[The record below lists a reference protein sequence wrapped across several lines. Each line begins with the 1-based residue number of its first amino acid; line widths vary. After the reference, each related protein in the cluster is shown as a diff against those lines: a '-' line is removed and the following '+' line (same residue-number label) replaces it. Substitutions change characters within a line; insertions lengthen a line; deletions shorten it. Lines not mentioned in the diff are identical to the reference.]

1 MCNVYANFIP
11 HEVKRKHFV
20 SLKNCLWHCHL
31 IQGTSK
37 IQQIIDIIRLFVA
50 PHRRVTE
57 EPSVNC

>member
-1 MCNVYANFIP
+1 MCTQVFIP
-11 HEVKRKHFV
+11 HEVKRKHFF
-20 SLKNCLWHCHL
+20 SLKNFLCHL
-31 IQGTSK
+31 IQGMSK